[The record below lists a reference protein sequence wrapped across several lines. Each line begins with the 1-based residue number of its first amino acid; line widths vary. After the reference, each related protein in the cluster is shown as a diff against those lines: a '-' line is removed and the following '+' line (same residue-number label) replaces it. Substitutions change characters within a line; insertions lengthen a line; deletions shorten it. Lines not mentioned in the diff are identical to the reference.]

1 MFEFSYDSVAE
12 LIRAAQEHGLSV
24 SELVLRQ
31 QAAQLEKP
39 AEEVYETM
47 RRSYEVM
54 AQAAESGL
62 QEGVRSASGLTGGDA
77 NRLHR
82 HLQENGSLTEG
93 LLPQALSIAL
103 AVSEWN
109 AAMGRIVAAPTA
121 GSCGILPAALLTLQ
135 RRRNLSEKACVM
147 ALFTA
152 SGIGMVIVTTGLD
165 AEGKAAIEEAAKVIP
180 IVFSPNMSV
189 GVNVTY
195 KLLELAAKLLK
206 DYDAE
211 IFEMHHNRKVDAPSG
226 TAIAM
231 GKAIADARG
240 QNFEEV
246 AVWARQGHTG
256 PRVPGSIGFAALRGG
271 DVVGDHQVT
280 FAGSGERIVISHL
293 SSSRAGYAQGAV
305 KAALWEAEKKPG
317 LYSMSDVLG
326 L

>member
-103 AVSEWN
+103 AVS
-109 AAMGRIVAAPTA
+109 
-121 GSCGILPAALLTLQ
+121 
-135 RRRNLSEKACVM
+135 
-147 ALFTA
+147 
-152 SGIGMVIVTTGLD
+152 
-165 AEGKAAIEEAAKVIP
+165 
-180 IVFSPNMSV
+180 
-189 GVNVTY
+189 
-195 KLLELAAKLLK
+195 
-206 DYDAE
+206 
-211 IFEMHHNRKVDAPSG
+211 
-226 TAIAM
+226 
-231 GKAIADARG
+231 
-240 QNFEEV
+240 
-246 AVWARQGHTG
+246 
-256 PRVPGSIGFAALRGG
+256 
-271 DVVGDHQVT
+271 
-280 FAGSGERIVISHL
+280 
-293 SSSRAGYAQGAV
+293 
-305 KAALWEAEKKPG
+305 
-317 LYSMSDVLG
+317 
-326 L
+326 